1 MAVFGEK
8 VLGYPLRTES
18 RKKDVEAKAIPGLYV
33 GHAASTSTALL
44 LTEIG
49 VRRVR
54 GLARLTEEEQWSYKP
69 TEYRI

>member
-8 VLGYPLRTES
+8 VLGYPLKTES

-33 GHAASTSTALL
+33 GYAARTSTALL
-44 LTEIG
+44 LTETG

-69 TEYRI
+69 TEYK